1 MVLPWLTVDYGTIQI
16 SLDRLISQ
24 QLHSR
29 RAFRRLF
36 FTISMAHKAH
46 RPSFGAVML
55 RYGDSSCIANSS
67 STPGTPSTAATPICN
82 TFSGR

>member
-1 MVLPWLTVDYGTIQI
+1 MVLPWLAVDYGTIQI

-36 FTISMAHKAH
+36 FCNTHGAQST
-46 RPSFGAVML
+46 PSFVWRCHAPL
-55 RYGDSSCIANSS
+55 RG
-67 STPGTPSTAATPICN
+67 
-82 TFSGR
+82 